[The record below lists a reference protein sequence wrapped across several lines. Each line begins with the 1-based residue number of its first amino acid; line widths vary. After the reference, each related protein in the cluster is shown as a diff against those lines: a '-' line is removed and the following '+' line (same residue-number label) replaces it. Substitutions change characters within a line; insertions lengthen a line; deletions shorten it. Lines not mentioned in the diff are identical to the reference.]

1 MDFKTYI
8 IIFLISI
15 ILILIFNKCINRY
28 LREYK
33 SWDSKQILNK
43 IKQEVVGI
51 EVNDNSTPS
60 KPKKKN
66 EDKCRQI
73 FEDIFKK
80 PFPKIR
86 PDFLKNKKSGK
97 NLELD
102 GYNKDLNLAF
112 EYQGAQHYNF
122 TPYFHK
128 TQEDFAEQV
137 YRDKL
142 KQEICDEKG
151 IMLVTIP
158 YNVPYEDLRDYIELK
173 LSQLGYDV

>member
-8 IIFLISI
+8 ILFLVSI
-15 ILILIFNKCINRY
+15 ILLFIFNKCINGY
-28 LREYK
+28 VKDYK
-33 SWDSKQILNK
+33 PWNSNYVINK
-43 IKQEVVGI
+43 IKKDI
-51 EVNDNSTPS
+51 LDINTPND
-60 KPKKKN
+60 KPKRQKN
-66 EDKCRQI
+66 EERCREI
-73 FEDIFKK
+73 FQDIFNK
-80 PFPKIR
+80 PFAKIR

-128 TQEDFAEQV
+128 SQEHFADQV

-142 KQEICDEKG
+142 KQEICDDKG
-151 IMLVTIP
+151 ITLIVIP

-173 LSQLGYDV
+173 LSEAGYDI

>member
-8 IIFLISI
+8 ILFLISI
-15 ILILIFNKCINRY
+15 ILLLIFNKFVNRY
-28 LREYK
+28 VSEYK
-33 SWDSKQILNK
+33 PWDSKLVLDK
-43 IKQEVVGI
+43 IKSDLLGSVIQED
-51 EVNDNSTPS
+51 E
-60 KPKKKN
+60 KPKRKKN
-66 EDKCRQI
+66 EERCREI
-73 FEDIFKK
+73 FQEIFNQ

-102 GYNKDLNLAF
+102 GYNKDLKLAF

-128 TQEDFAEQV
+128 TQEHFADQV

-142 KQEICDEKG
+142 KKEICDQQG
-151 IMLVTIP
+151 ITLIVIP
-158 YNVPYEDLRDYIELK
+158 YNVPFEDLKDYIELK
-173 LSQLGYDV
+173 LSEVGYNI